1 VWDRLGLSPSDA
13 VLVIASAIGIYAA
26 FTLLIRLLGQRSV
39 ARMTTF
45 DVLVVLVLGAVAGR
59 VITGSTPTLAAG
71 VLGLVVLFA
80 LHLGVQRLSRLRW
93 FGALVRDRPVLLM
106 AGREPIAANLHRA
119 GVSAADLR
127 TVLRSAGIR
136 DPGEVACV
144 ILEPAGSVSVIRRGA
159 PLDPRLF
166 ADVRG
171 IELLDDNCFADR

>member
-1 VWDRLGLSPSDA
+1 MWVRLGLNASDA
-13 VLVIASAIGIYAA
+13 VLVIVSAIGVYVV

-45 DVLVVLVLGAVAGR
+45 DVLVVLVLGALAGR

-71 VLGLVVLFA
+71 VLGLVVLFG
-80 LHLGVQRLSRLRW
+80 LHLAVRRLSRLRW

-106 AGREPIAANLHRA
+106 AGREPVEAELRRA

-127 TVLRSAGIR
+127 TILRSAGIR
-136 DPGEVACV
+136 DPDEVACV
-144 ILEPAGSVSVIRRGA
+144 VLEPAGGVSVIRRGK
-159 PLDPRLF
+159 PLDRRLF

-171 IELLDDNCFADR
+171 IELLADGVEEG